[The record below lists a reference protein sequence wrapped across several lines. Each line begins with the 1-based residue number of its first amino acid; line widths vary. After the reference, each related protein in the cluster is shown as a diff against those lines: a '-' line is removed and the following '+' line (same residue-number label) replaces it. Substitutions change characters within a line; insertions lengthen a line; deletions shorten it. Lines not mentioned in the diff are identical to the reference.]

1 MYDFA
6 LNKRAHTVKLTP
18 RSRLDV
24 ERVSCR
30 VAVKK
35 KKKKN
40 MTGSLI
46 RYSPFAGRLGFRI
59 FEKRSSPAGN
69 DILGKKYAPVEFVY
83 K

>member
-1 MYDFA
+1 
-6 LNKRAHTVKLTP
+6 
-18 RSRLDV
+18 
-24 ERVSCR
+24 
-30 VAVKK
+30 
-35 KKKKN
+35 